1 MKKYVLIAAGGSGTR
16 INAKEPK
23 QFILINGKPMLMHT
37 IVRFTAY
44 DPSVSLILALPQIHH
59 EYWNRLCSDLGFNI
73 PHILIA
79 GGETRFDT
87 VRNGL
92 SCIQD
97 EGIVF
102 IHDGVRPFVSQETIR
117 KCYETA
123 LSKGNAIP
131 VIPVTESVRQ
141 LDKNGN
147 FPVNREQYVLI
158 QTPQTFRVSLIQKAY
173 EQEYLPEFTDDA
185 SVLEKTGVKINL
197 VEGNRENI
205 KITWPED
212 LIYAKSLLKNH

>member
-1 MKKYVLIAAGGSGTR
+1 
-16 INAKEPK
+16 
-23 QFILINGKPMLMHT
+23 MLMHT
-37 IVRFTAY
+37 IIRFTAY

-59 EYWNRLCSDLGFNI
+59 DYWNRLCSAHGFSI
-73 PHILIA
+73 PHTLIA
-79 GGETRFDT
+79 GGKTRFDS
-87 VRNGL
+87 VLNGL

-102 IHDGVRPFVSQETIR
+102 IHDGVRPFVSHETIR
-117 KCYETA
+117 RCYETA
-123 LSKGNAIP
+123 LRMGNAIP
-131 VIPVTESVRQ
+131 VLPVAESVRQ
-141 LDKNGN
+141 VDENGN

-173 EQEYLPEFTDDA
+173 RQEYLPEFTDDA

-212 LIYAKSLLKNH
+212 LIYAKSLLERL